1 MATRPLDLLTH
12 SPLFDGVRHQIA
24 RFGATPKK
32 KKRSWRENLAA
43 QAKTLANL
51 PKPSPALLA
60 RAPKDLVS
68 YGVDFAQRGVL
79 YTEIMRQ
86 RGDQYFEHI
95 DAGQPPVL
103 EYDWEMIMD
112 GADLDDPV
120 NYFLVRVLPGD
131 HVIDETK
138 RPFII
143 IDPRAGH
150 GPGIGGFKRDSQ
162 VGVALKAGHAVY
174 FVAFR
179 DRPEPGQCLEDVKR
193 AEARFIEHVDAIHPD
208 APHPAIIGNCQAGW
222 AVAILAAVNPGVTGP
237 IILNGAPM
245 SYWAGADNNPMRYLG
260 GLMGGTWIASMCAD
274 LGNGLFDGAYLVQN
288 FENLNPANTL
298 FGKQYNVWSRVDTE
312 GPRYL
317 GFERWWNGFFLM
329 NDEEMDFIVDN
340 LFIGNKLGAGK
351 IALSDGQTVS
361 LRDIKAPIVVFASG
375 GDDITPP
382 QQALN
387 WIADV
392 YPNDE
397 AILEDEQVIV
407 YTLHEDIGHLGIFV
421 SGRVA
426 RREHTAIIGAI
437 EAIEDLPPGLYEMV
451 IEDGSEQ
458 PFDTRAPYAIR
469 FVERSIQDIL
479 GMDDSREDE
488 RAFAT
493 LAAVSELNAAAYRT
507 WMRPWVRLFSN
518 EISAE
523 LLRRSLPAR
532 AQHEFFSSR
541 NPLMLALPRLANSV
555 EKRRVALPKD
565 NSFLKL
571 ERAFT
576 QALVDGLNAY
586 RDARD
591 DGAKLLF
598 EMMYGPMGLGAI
610 FSGDL
615 SAARDD
621 MSEEELA
628 RREKLHARVRNLI
641 STGGFIEG
649 FSRIAILLSRADRD
663 IEPLLLEKLR
673 EVART
678 HPRFEDLDEEELLAR
693 FHEQYVISGLMPNE
707 SRAAISELLPGQSE
721 REEAL
726 ALAVAV
732 VLGEQAPNRAEKMVL
747 DSLMGTLLHR
757 PHVH

>member
-1 MATRPLDLLTH
+1 
-12 SPLFDGVRHQIA
+12 
-24 RFGATPKK
+24 
-32 KKRSWRENLAA
+32 
-43 QAKTLANL
+43 
-51 PKPSPALLA
+51 
-60 RAPKDLVS
+60 
-68 YGVDFAQRGVL
+68 
-79 YTEIMRQ
+79 
-86 RGDQYFEHI
+86 
-95 DAGQPPVL
+95 
-103 EYDWEMIMD
+103 
-112 GADLDDPV
+112 
-120 NYFLVRVLPGD
+120 
-131 HVIDETK
+131 
-138 RPFII
+138 
-143 IDPRAGH
+143 
-150 GPGIGGFKRDSQ
+150 
-162 VGVALKAGHAVY
+162 
-174 FVAFR
+174 
-179 DRPEPGQCLEDVKR
+179 
-193 AEARFIEHVDAIHPD
+193 
-208 APHPAIIGNCQAGW
+208 
-222 AVAILAAVNPGVTGP
+222 
-237 IILNGAPM
+237 
-245 SYWAGADNNPMRYLG
+245 
-260 GLMGGTWIASMCAD
+260 
-274 LGNGLFDGAYLVQN
+274 
-288 FENLNPANTL
+288 
-298 FGKQYNVWSRVDTE
+298 
-312 GPRYL
+312 
-317 GFERWWNGFFLM
+317 
-329 NDEEMDFIVDN
+329 
-340 LFIGNKLGAGK
+340 
-351 IALSDGQTVS
+351 
-361 LRDIKAPIVVFASG
+361 
-375 GDDITPP
+375 
-382 QQALN
+382 
-387 WIADV
+387 
-392 YPNDE
+392 
-397 AILEDEQVIV
+397 
-407 YTLHEDIGHLGIFV
+407 
-421 SGRVA
+421 
-426 RREHTAIIGAI
+426 
-437 EAIEDLPPGLYEMV
+437 
-451 IEDGSEQ
+451 
-458 PFDTRAPYAIR
+458 
-469 FVERSIQDIL
+469 
-479 GMDDSREDE
+479 
-488 RAFAT
+488 
-493 LAAVSELNAAAYRT
+493 
-507 WMRPWVRLFSN
+507 MRPWVRLFSN

-678 HPRFEDLDEEELLAR
+678 HPRFEELDEEDLLAR

-732 VLGEQAPNRAEKMVL
+732 VLGEQPPNRAEKMVL